1 MYSYVARQPI
11 VDKHNNLYA
20 YELLFR
26 DTENNTFP
34 KIHPD
39 TATTTLIAENELTMG
54 LQKVTDNKLA
64 FVNFPTDTLI
74 NNFPDFIDP
83 STVIIEILE
92 DVEVSDKLI
101 SALETLS
108 KKGYVF
114 ALDDF
119 DFDEKWLPIVPFA
132 QIVKVDIQ
140 LVSLLQCMK
149 QIRRQEYKHV
159 IWLAEKVETEK
170 QFAQYLSLG
179 FTYFQGY
186 YFSPPEMIKKNK
198 VSLSQNLVVELIS
211 LVSEPKLNYNTLE
224 QLFLKDITLT
234 YKLLRFLNNANKQL
248 EKEIESVRHA
258 LIYLGEHEV
267 KKYLSLLLIANLA
280 SEKNSDLV
288 LKSLQR
294 AKFCEIVLT
303 NATDN
308 KFDDKAFLAGMLSQI
323 DLILGYPLDDVLQL
337 IPLHPEIKAALVK
350 IECRRSI
357 ALQIAIAKEQNNEEL
372 VVKYAEQLDAPM
384 EKVDAA
390 YAFALDWSK
399 TII

>member
-64 FVNFPTDTLI
+64 FINFPTDTLI

-83 STVIIEILE
+83 STVVIEILE
-92 DVEVSDKLI
+92 DVEVSDKLV

-119 DFDEKWLPIVPFA
+119 NFDEKWLPIVPFA

-149 QIRRQEYKHV
+149 QIRREEYKHV

-357 ALQIAIAKEQNNEEL
+357 ALQIAKAKEQNNEEL

>member
-11 VDKHNNLYA
+11 VDKNNNLYA

-26 DTENNTFP
+26 DTENNTYP
-34 KIHPD
+34 KVHPD

-54 LQKVTDNKLA
+54 LQQVTDNKLA
-64 FVNFPTDTLI
+64 FINFPTDTLI

-83 STVIIEILE
+83 TTVVIEILE

-101 SALETLS
+101 TALKALTE
-108 KKGYVF
+108 KGYVF
-114 ALDDF
+114 ALDDY
-119 DFDEKWLPIVPFA
+119 DFDKKWLPVVPFA
-132 QIVKVDIQ
+132 QIIKVDIQ
-140 LVSLLQCMK
+140 LVNILQCMK
-149 QIRRQEYKHV
+149 HIRREEYNHV

-170 QFAQYLSLG
+170 QFNQYSSLG

-186 YFSPPEMIKKNK
+186 YFSAPEMIKKNK
-198 VSLSQNLVVELIS
+198 VSLSQNLVVELIT
-211 LVSEPKLNYNTLE
+211 LVSEPKLNYNALE

-267 KKYLSLLLIANLA
+267 KKYLSVLLIANLA
-280 SEKNSDLV
+280 SDKNSDLV

-294 AKFCEIVLT
+294 AKFCEIILT
-303 NATDN
+303 NPSDN

-323 DLILGYPLDDVLQL
+323 DLILGHPLDDVLQL

-357 ALQIAIAKEQNNEEL
+357 ALQIAKAKEREDDKLLAE
-372 VVKYAEQLDAPM
+372 YAEQLDSPI

-390 YAFALDWSK
+390 YTYALDWSK